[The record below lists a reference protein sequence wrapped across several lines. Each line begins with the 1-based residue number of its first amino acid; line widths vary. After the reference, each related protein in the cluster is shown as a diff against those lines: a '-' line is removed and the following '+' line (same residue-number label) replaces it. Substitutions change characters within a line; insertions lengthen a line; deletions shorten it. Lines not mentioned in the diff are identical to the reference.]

1 MPKNFGMVQADR
13 GFAAQVATVVVVL
26 VCWVC
31 CVVTMM
37 TVFFRTTRL
46 REFNVY
52 FCKKSLRKPKMI
64 ILFMDVYKVGSTGR
78 WLWFV
83 ILAGLYPFWRVCL
96 VSFWRE
102 QTYVGIH
109 MDNFGRQKF
118 NQWTILCLRHTDR
131 QTDTH
136 THTHTD
142 TLSIFISIDRMAK
155 AAPKPDS
162 SWYCG
167 AR

>member
-1 MPKNFGMVQADR
+1 LTSRSGLRRA
-13 GFAAQVATVVVVL
+13 GGWTVVVVL

-37 TVFFRTTRL
+37 TTLCVSVQRL

-52 FCKKSLRKPKMI
+52 LCKKSLRKPKLI

-78 WLWFV
+78 VALGFV

-102 QTYVGIH
+102 TYIRRNSYM

-118 NQWTILCLRHTDR
+118 NSDGQFCASHTQTHR
-131 QTDTH
+131 QTDT
-136 THTHTD
+136 
-142 TLSIFISIDRMAK
+142 LIFFITIEV
-155 AAPKPDS
+155 APPMLNPLKYK
-162 SWYCG
+162 W
-167 AR
+167 